1 MPTTTNHPLLKFLAT
16 LPQFHTALL
25 MGGVI
30 DMRSGAFVSK
40 YDGGDEPKHRNSLA
54 IRWPGQP
61 VDLKAIIDGEKYG
74 QLQIKE
80 AALLGA
86 NEASLLQQLEEAL
99 I

>member
-1 MPTTTNHPLLKFLAT
+1 MPTTTNHPLLKFLAD
-16 LPQFHTALL
+16 LPQFFTALRE
-25 MGGVI
+25 GGVI

-61 VDLKAIIDGEKYG
+61 VELKAIIDGEKYAR
-74 QLQIKE
+74 LQIKE
-80 AALLGA
+80 AALLGEDEGA
-86 NEASLLQQLEEAL
+86 LLQQLNKAL